1 MSDLTMRS
9 DGGVMSLVPLRPRSL
24 TEVEATVGAS
34 DDESQILP
42 AYNATGSN
50 LITLHEAQRHLAE
63 AAQAGHAA
71 GLQAGHHAV
80 LSEAQQWMA
89 EEAAQRQRLQ
99 SRIAELERD
108 LARHSVSQN
117 VQNSCGMPTLF
128 IPTRFAVV

>member
-1 MSDLTMRS
+1 MSDLTMP

-71 GLQAGHHAV
+71 GLQAGRHAV

-89 EEAAQRQRLQ
+89 GEAAQRQRLQ
-99 SRIAELERD
+99 SRIAELD

-117 VQNSCGMPTLF
+117 VQNSCGMATSFP
-128 IPTRFAVV
+128 PVVQVV